1 MNAMNLVFLATEAG
15 AEEGGSGLEIILPA
29 AAELFYGALSFA
41 IVYFLLSKYA
51 FPKINEML
59 DERSHAIQGKM
70 EEADVRLREAEQ
82 SKADYQAQIGDAKG
96 EANRI
101 IEEAKTTA
109 ESLRRDIVAKAEA
122 EAQAIVSR
130 AQNEVAA
137 ERDRAL
143 QEMRGEVGQ
152 LSVQLA
158 SKIVEREL
166 DPSTHQH
173 LVDEYIQQL
182 SRNN

>member
-1 MNAMNLVFLATEAG
+1 MNALLLATEAA
-15 AEEGGSGLEIILPA
+15 AEEGGAGLGIILPA
-29 AAELFYGALSFA
+29 AAELFYGAVSFV
-41 IVYFLLSKYA
+41 IVYFVLAKYA
-51 FPKINEML
+51 FPKINQVLE
-59 DERSHAIQGKM
+59 DRSAAIQGKM
-70 EEADVRLREAEQ
+70 EEAERVRSDAHSVKNQYEAQ
-82 SKADYQAQIGDAKG
+82 LGDAKA

-130 AQNEVAA
+130 AQSEVAN

-143 QEMRGEVGQ
+143 QELRSEVGA

-158 SKIVEREL
+158 SKIVEKEL
-166 DPSTHQH
+166 DPATHQH
-173 LVDEYIQQL
+173 LVDQYIQDL
-182 SRNN
+182 SRQN